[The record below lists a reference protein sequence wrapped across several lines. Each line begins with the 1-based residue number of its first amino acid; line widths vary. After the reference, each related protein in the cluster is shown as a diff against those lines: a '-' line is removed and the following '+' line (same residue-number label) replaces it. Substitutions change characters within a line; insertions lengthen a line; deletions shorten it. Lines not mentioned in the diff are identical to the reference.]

1 MSKLFLRLE
10 RQMLFEQ
17 VVVVDGMMMT
27 DVSKFGVASAHK
39 LEDDSIGSVNP
50 KAPDFVMFGM

>member
-1 MSKLFLRLE
+1 MREVTGRPEAGKAKVSKLFLRLE

-27 DVSKFGVASAHK
+27 DVSKFGVA
-39 LEDDSIGSVNP
+39 
-50 KAPDFVMFGM
+50 